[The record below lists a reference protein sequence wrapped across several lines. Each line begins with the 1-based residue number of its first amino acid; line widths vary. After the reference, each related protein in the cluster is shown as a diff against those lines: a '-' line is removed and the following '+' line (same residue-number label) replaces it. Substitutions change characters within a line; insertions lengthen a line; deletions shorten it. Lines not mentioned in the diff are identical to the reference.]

1 MKAFIHIKN
10 NNILRITYGVENSL
24 SDLDEQPDRTVVV
37 DPHLETTAIYEMNGT
52 EVRAVTHAMV
62 MERMN
67 DPNDKVVVARTS

>member
-1 MKAFIHIKN
+1 MKAFIHIKDD
-10 NNILRITYGVENSL
+10 NILRITYGVENSL

-37 DPHLETTAIYEMNGT
+37 DPHLEDTEIYEMNGT